1 MTDEQLASRPDIV
14 ALLQA
19 VANGRELRGEDG
31 TTSGF
36 WAPYLLDGQNIRL
49 TLKWLN
55 ARELVAMPMTGP
67 PHLYPRGE
75 RIFHRSL
82 GI

>member
-19 VANGRELRGEDG
+19 VAEGRVLRGADG
-31 TTSGF
+31 TASGF
-36 WAPYLLDGQNIRL
+36 WAPYLLVGQNVRL
-49 TLKWLN
+49 MLKWLN
-55 ARELVAMPMTGP
+55 ARDLVAMPMSGP

-75 RIFHRSL
+75 RILRSSI
-82 GI
+82 GQ